1 MATLLQIVTPEGKV
15 FSDKVDLVVVPGAE
29 GELGLLSLH
38 APLVTTLKPGE
49 LRYTKDGQEHVFA
62 VGSGLLEV
70 TQDSVAVLSDLAVNE
85 KDIDEA
91 AVEKALEAA
100 RKAYEERPDDAHPED
115 IVALQLAIQ
124 KAMAQLSVRR
134 RRHHL

>member
-85 KDIDEA
+85 KDIDEH
-91 AVEKALEAA
+91 AVEKALEEA
-100 RKAYEERPDDAHPED
+100 RKAYEERADDAHPED
-115 IVALQLAIQ
+115 IVALQLAMQ

>member
-1 MATLLQIVTPEGKV
+1 MATLLQIVTPEGQV
-15 FSDKVDLVVVPGAE
+15 FSDKVDLVVVPGSE
-29 GELGLLSLH
+29 GELGVLSAH
-38 APLVTTLKPGE
+38 APLVTTLNPGE
-49 LRYTKDGQEHVFA
+49 LRYMKDGQEHIFA

-70 TQDSVAVLSDLAVNE
+70 TQETVAILSDLAVNE
-85 KDIDEA
+85 KDIDEH

-124 KAMAQLSVRR
+124 KSMAQLAVRR
-134 RRHHL
+134 RRHRL